1 MKLQELKTTLHEAR
15 QPGLTY
21 KETKVK
27 EVLSKVTLE
36 LTGANSAVATKL
48 AKRYE
53 RLDRTAKML
62 KEKRDE
68 LNAKVKG
75 VGDELFNAEDVLIT
89 RVIQT
94 VSFTM
99 MLTAAEKAEHKKPK
113 QQVDYE
119 AAFKALSAL
128 VPDLQEQAQ
137 ALLKAYTTIIPPK
150 DTPTALKVAA
160 RVKEDLNEG
169 MMSDFMKK
177 VKSVAANLMSSVK
190 SWATGYDKELNA
202 LKKQFKV

>member
-1 MKLQELKTTLHEAR
+1 MKLTELLTSLNEVR
-15 QPGLTY
+15 QPDLTY
-21 KETKVK
+21 TETKVK
-27 EVLSKVTLE
+27 DVLKKVTLE

-75 VGDELFNAEDVLIT
+75 VGDELFDAEDVLIT

-99 MLTAAEKAEHKKPK
+99 MLTAAEKAEHKKATEK
-113 QQVDYE
+113 VDYE
-119 AAFKALSAL
+119 SAFKALAAL
-128 VPDLQEQAQ
+128 VPDLQQQAN
-137 ALLKAYTTIIPPK
+137 ALLKAYTEIVPPK
-150 DTPTALKVAA
+150 DTPTQLKVAA
-160 RVKEDLNEG
+160 RVKENLIEG
-169 MMSDFMKK
+169 VMSDFMKK

>member
-1 MKLQELKTTLHEAR
+1 MKLNDIKTLFEAR
-15 QPGLTY
+15 QPNLTY
-21 KETKVK
+21 SETKVK
-27 EVLSKVTLE
+27 NALTKVTLE
-36 LTGANSAVATKL
+36 LAGANSAIATKL

-53 RLDRTAKML
+53 RLDRTAKLL

-68 LNAKVKG
+68 LNTKIKG
-75 VGDELFNAEDVLIT
+75 VGDELFDAEDVLIT

-99 MLTAAEKAEHKKPK
+99 MLTAAEKAEHKQPK
-113 QQVDYE
+113 KDIDYE

-128 VPDLQEQAQ
+128 VPDLQTQAQ
-137 ALLKAYTTIIPPK
+137 ALLDAYTKIIPPK

-169 MMSDFMKK
+169 VMSDFMAK
-177 VKSVAANLMSSVK
+177 VKSVAKNLMSSVK
-190 SWATGYDKELNA
+190 SWAAGYDKELSA